1 MVEHRFKTAP
11 KKLPKYLTE
20 EEVLTILDSAKKIK
34 KRDYLM
40 MLLLWRTGLRVSEA
54 KNLKKKDVREDVI
67 SIWQGKGKKDRVIPL
82 EKNLGV
88 VLGFFL
94 DDREANDPIFDITVR
109 QMRNVV
115 YKHVSDDLAA
125 SPHTF
130 RHSFAV
136 HCLKQGMNLRTL
148 QKILGHS
155 NLNTTAVYLDV
166 IGKDIKED
174 FEKVEW
180 R

>member
-1 MVEHRFKTAP
+1 MVEHSFGKTP

-20 EEVLTILDSAKKIK
+20 EEVLAILDRAKKIK
-34 KRDYLM
+34 KRDYLL
-40 MLLLWRTGLRVSEA
+40 MLLLWRTGLRISEM
-54 KNLKKKDVREDVI
+54 KKLKKMDIREDTI

-88 VLGFFL
+88 VLGFYL
-94 DDREANDPIFDITVR
+94 DNKSASDPIFDISVR

-115 YKHVSDDLAA
+115 YKHVSDDMKA

-166 IGKDIKED
+166 VGKDIKED
-174 FEKVEW
+174 FSKVEW
-180 R
+180 K

>member
-1 MVEHRFKTAP
+1 MVEKGFGTTP

-40 MLLLWRTGLRVSEA
+40 MLLLWRSGLRVSEV
-54 KNLKKKDVREDVI
+54 KNLKKKDIHDDTI
-67 SIWQGKGKKDRVIPL
+67 SIWQGKGKKDRVVPL

-88 VLGFFL
+88 VLGFYL
-94 DDREANDPIFDITVR
+94 DSKGLNDPIFDITVR

-115 YKHVSDDLAA
+115 YRHVSSGLKA

-155 NLNTTAVYLDV
+155 NLNTTAVYLDLV
-166 IGKDIKED
+166 AKDIKED
-174 FEKVEW
+174 FGKVEW
-180 R
+180 K

>member
-1 MVEHRFKTAP
+1 MVGQHFSTVP
-11 KKLPKYLTE
+11 KKLPKWLTE
-20 EEVLTILDSAKKIK
+20 EEVLTILNKAKEIK
-34 KRDYLM
+34 KRDYLL

-54 KNLKKKDVREDVI
+54 KNLKKKDIREDTI

-82 EKNLGV
+82 EKNLGI
-88 VLGFFL
+88 VLGFYL
-94 DDREANDPIFDITVR
+94 DNKRANDPIFDITTR

-115 YKHVSDDLAA
+115 YKHVPDGLHA

-136 HCLKQGMNLRTL
+136 HCLKNGINLRTL

-155 NLNTTAVYLDV
+155 NLNTTAVYLDIV
-166 IGKDIKED
+166 GKDIKED
-174 FEKVEW
+174 FDKVEW